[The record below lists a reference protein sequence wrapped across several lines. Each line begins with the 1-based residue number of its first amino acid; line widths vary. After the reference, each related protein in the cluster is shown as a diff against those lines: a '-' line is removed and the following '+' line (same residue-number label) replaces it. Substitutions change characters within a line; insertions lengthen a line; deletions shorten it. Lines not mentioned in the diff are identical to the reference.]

1 MQTNFKPTKIFSL
14 INTTGFLRF
23 YHVYPEF

>member
-1 MQTNFKPTKIFSL
+1 MQTNFKPTKVFSL

-23 YHVYPEF
+23 YHVDPEF